1 MAGIGRLHG
10 AQQEHATGDPAEE
23 SGAAGRG
30 TDSDAREAGDR
41 RTRETVGAARLS
53 VASNLVLV
61 VAKLVV
67 GWATGSVSVVAEALH
82 SGNDL
87 LAAAIALG
95 AVRQASKPPDLD
107 HPYGHGKFESLSGAV
122 EAGLIAAAA
131 AGIVW
136 TSVKRLRGGG
146 EIESVGAGLAVMA
159 VSAIMNTLVSAHL
172 LRVAKRHQ
180 SIALEA
186 DGWHLRTDVYTS
198 LGVLAGLALVGITGV
213 KLLDPIAALVVAGVI
228 LHAAYSLTRKAV
240 RQLLDS
246 PVDPQIETLIA
257 NIVHTHSGQ
266 FVEAHKLRTRR
277 AGAEIHVDLHL
288 VVCPDMHVSLA
299 HDLASHIEDDIHAQ
313 VPGATAM
320 IHIEGPEPGWAPP
333 AAGGEPPFC
342 VRDCDAA
349 TDDGC
354 PRARRP

>member
-1 MAGIGRLHG
+1 VARAVGARLEEARVAEAG
-10 AQQEHATGDPAEE
+10 ANSHAGDP
-23 SGAAGRG
+23 SLLR
-30 TDSDAREAGDR
+30 SRQ
-41 RTRETVGAARLS
+41 TVGAARLS
-53 VASNLVLV
+53 VASNIVLV

-67 GWATGSVSVVAEALH
+67 GWVTGSVSVVAEALH

-107 HPYGHGKFESLSGAV
+107 HPYGHGKFESLSGAI
-122 EAGLIAAAA
+122 EAGLIAMAA

-136 TSVKRLRGGG
+136 SAVRRLRGGG

-159 VSAIMNTLVSAHL
+159 VSATMNALVSAHL

-198 LGVLAGLALVGITGV
+198 LGVLVGLALVGITGQ

-246 PVDPQIETLIA
+246 PVDPQIESLIA

-320 IHIEGPEPGWAPP
+320 IHIEGPEPGWAPL
-333 AAGGEPPFC
+333 ATGDEPPFC
-342 VRDCDAA
+342 VRECDAA
-349 TDDGC
+349 TDDEC